1 MAVSS
6 PSSRAAVSLAA
17 HEPVGPIA
25 LAFKVSAVTAR
36 HGLELGQLRLQ
47 GFDADL
53 GSAPYDFATM
63 TAVMNTRIG
72 ATKTTA
78 NASHTP
84 ADKNIP
90 TTAMIV
96 PVATPARMSSGR
108 PVREAR
114 HRPVAGSNT
123 GLSGGGLGGSSPPK
137 REAGNCAA

>member
-6 PSSRAAVSLAA
+6 PAPRAAVPLAA
-17 HEPVGPIA
+17 RGPVGPIA

-78 NASHTP
+78 SASHTP
-84 ADKNIP
+84 AHKNVP
-90 TTAMIV
+90 TTAMTV
-96 PVATPARMSSGR
+96 PPATTARMA
-108 PVREAR
+108 P
-114 HRPVAGSNT
+114 
-123 GLSGGGLGGSSPPK
+123 SPP
-137 REAGNCAA
+137 AGAGPP